1 MKKFNLFI
9 FAMVAMLGFTV
20 SAKAANSVALTC
32 DKTEINIGESTNCSV
47 KLTADVVVNTSTIE
61 LSSSEYLDISNV
73 KPNEAA
79 GWKLSTANNATE
91 GKYVFNNESGKSG
104 EIFSFT
110 LTLNSKA
117 KALGENDDC
126 GQLCIASATIN
137 GTAAIKDK
145 GTCYSP
151 TVVEEECVGEDCNPK
166 TGAFANYA
174 IIIASI
180 IIAGAAVIVAR
191 KSTKF
196 FRV

>member
-1 MKKFNLFI
+1 MKKINLFI
-9 FAMVAMLGFTV
+9 FAMVAMLGFTF
-20 SAKAANSVALTC
+20 SAKAANSVSLTC
-32 DKTEINIGESTNCSV
+32 TKTEIGIGESTTCSV
-47 KLTADVVVNTSTIE
+47 KLNAEVVVNTSTIE

-79 GWKLSTANNATE
+79 GWKLSTANNATA
-91 GKYVFNNESGKSG
+91 GKYVFNNESGKTG

-110 LTLNSKA
+110 ITLNSKA

-137 GTAAIKDK
+137 GTAAIKDT

-151 TVVEEECVGEDCNPK
+151 TIIEEECVGEDCNPK